1 MTKQVDARS
10 FATASFATSSITREA
25 AMALI
30 DASLE
35 ACKAI
40 NIEVA
45 VAVTDIAGHLKA
57 FERTDGGSFLA
68 ADIAIDKA
76 WTAVSFGLST
86 HGWVS
91 LLADPNAAQLAHRP
105 RIVAAGGGY
114 PIKQG
119 GKLIGGLGIS
129 GGNYAQDREACEV
142 ALRKLGFDVE

>member
-1 MTKQVDARS
+1 MTAQAEDTR
-10 FATASFATSSITREA
+10 SFATSSITREA
-25 AMALI
+25 AVALI

-35 ACKAI
+35 ACKEI
-40 NIEVA
+40 SIEVA
-45 VAVTDIAGHLKA
+45 IAVTDIAGNLKA

-68 ADIAIDKA
+68 SDIAIDKA

-114 PIKQG
+114 PIKLRGQ
-119 GKLIGGLGIS
+119 LIGGLGIS

>member
-1 MTKQVDARS
+1 MTEQVEQAR
-10 FATASFATSSITREA
+10 SFATSSITRHA

-35 ACKAI
+35 ACKEI

-45 VAVTDIAGHLKA
+45 VAVTDIAGNLKA

-68 ADIAIDKA
+68 SDIAIDKA

-114 PIKQG
+114 PIKMD

-129 GGNYAQDREACEV
+129 GGNYAQDQKACEI
-142 ALRKLGFDVE
+142 ALGKLGFDLE

>member
-1 MTKQVDARS
+1 MTEQVEQAR
-10 FATASFATSSITREA
+10 SFATSSITRHA

-35 ACKAI
+35 ACKEI

-45 VAVTDIAGHLKA
+45 IAVTDIAGNLKA

-68 ADIAIDKA
+68 SDIAIDKA

-114 PIKQG
+114 PIKMD

-129 GGNYAQDREACEV
+129 GGNYAQDRKACEV
-142 ALRKLGFDVE
+142 ALGKLGFDLE